1 MDKSLPFFSLLFIF
15 AMWEACAA
23 SVPTKSLFYGFD
35 FGTSGVRCCLID
47 SARGIIHE
55 DSILWTNIRPAN
67 SLISM
72 TDSWETATDLLLE
85 STPIAFRGD
94 VKRICISGTSS
105 SALVYD
111 LKHGIVSRQPRMY
124 DFNVLQ
130 ESGASNFGS
139 RAMTA
144 IQSVCPTGSAAN
156 APTSS
161 LAKVLS
167 WNFESPFLSSERLLH
182 QSDFLIHH
190 ITSSSIATMGKYES
204 DPKAGVVFSSDWHN
218 SLKLGYD
225 VHSLSYPEWM
235 LNLLFEEGILASF
248 LPAVVEPGRSITI
261 VNDRLV
267 DMGYSKDCSVVAGK
281 FTVTIARYSCTNIS
295 KRKFEHSYSLFS
307 IILS

>member
-1 MDKSLPFFSLLFIF
+1 MGKSLPYFSLFLILV
-15 AMWEACAA
+15 MWEACAV
-23 SVPTKSLFYGFD
+23 SVPTKALFYGCD
-35 FGTSGVRCCLID
+35 FGTSGARCCLID
-47 SARGIIHE
+47 SALGIIHE
-55 DSILWTNIRPAN
+55 DSILWANVRPTD

-72 TDSWETATDLLLE
+72 TDSWEIATDLLLE
-85 STPIAFRGD
+85 STPRVFRGD

-111 LKHGIVSRQPRMY
+111 LERGNVSRQPRMY
-124 DFNVLQ
+124 DFNVLH

-144 IQSVCPTGSAAN
+144 IQSVCPRGSAAN

-167 WNFESPFLSSERLLH
+167 WNFESPYLSSERLLH
-182 QSDFLIHH
+182 QSDFLIHY
-190 ITSSSIATMGKYES
+190 IASSSIATIGKYELN
-204 DPKAGVVFSSDWHN
+204 PEAVVFSSDWHN

-235 LNLLFEEGILASF
+235 LNLLSEEKILASF
-248 LPAVVEPGRSITI
+248 LPAVVEPGRSITN

-267 DMGYSKDCSVVAGK
+267 DMGYSKDCCVVAGK
-281 FTVTIARYSCTNIS
+281 FTIIIAHYY
-295 KRKFEHSYSLFS
+295 RKTS
-307 IILS
+307 INVDRK